1 MEIRF
6 LQEEELANAA
16 GLSRFVF
23 DNCLR
28 ARMEFPQ
35 TISFVESYLTESNL
49 RTKKAEEGLLLWG
62 VFESGQLLGVS
73 AMQSD
78 GLITM
83 LYVLPQCFRR
93 KYGTNLL
100 ETMRVYAR
108 DVLGLPQVT
117 VNANPAF
124 TAYYFEK
131 MGFQR
136 ATPKQNTPV
145 PFISMYATSES
156 LLFYKKKHVSAGVI
170 AAAII
175 GCVLFATIIG
185 CGFMIWYILQ

>member
-6 LQEEELANAA
+6 LQEEEIANAA

-35 TISFVESYLTESNL
+35 TLSFVESYLTESNL
-49 RTKKAEEGLLLWG
+49 RTQKAEEGLLLWG

-73 AMQSD
+73 GMQKD

-100 ETMRVYAR
+100 ETMRIYAR
-108 DVLGLPQVT
+108 DVLGLSQVT

-124 TAYYFEK
+124 TSYYFK
-131 MGFQR
+131 KQGFQPI
-136 ATPKQNTPV
+136 TSKQNAPA
-145 PFISMYATSES
+145 PFISMYATSDS
-156 LLFYKKKHVSAGVI
+156 LLFCKKRHVSGGVI

-175 GCVLFATIIG
+175 GCVLFATILG
-185 CGFMIWYILQ
+185 CGFMVWYLF

>member
-6 LQEEELANAA
+6 LQDEELVNAA

-28 ARMEFPQ
+28 PRMEFPQ

-49 RTKKAEEGLLLWG
+49 RTKKTQEGLLLWG
-62 VFESGQLLGVS
+62 VYESGQLLGVS
-73 AMQSD
+73 AMQPD

-83 LYVLPQCFRR
+83 LYVHPQCFRR
-93 KYGTNLL
+93 KYGRHLL
-100 ETMRVYAR
+100 ETMRIYAKEE
-108 DVLGLPQVT
+108 LGLPQVT

-124 TAYYFEK
+124 TSYYFETQ
-131 MGFQR
+131 GFR
-136 ATPKQNTPV
+136 TMAPRPKTPV
-145 PFISMYATSES
+145 PFIGMYAISES
-156 LLFYKKKHVSAGVI
+156 LLTYKKRPVPGGVI

-175 GCVLFATIIG
+175 GCILFATIAG
-185 CGFMIWYILQ
+185 CGFMAWYLF

>member
-6 LQEEELANAA
+6 LHDEELANAA

-23 DNCLR
+23 DSCLR
-28 ARMEFPQ
+28 PRMEFPQ

-49 RTKKAEEGLLLWG
+49 RTKIAEEGLLVWG

-73 AMQSD
+73 AMQPD

-83 LYVLPQCFRR
+83 LYVIPQCFRR
-93 KYGTNLL
+93 KYGMKLL
-100 ETMRVYAR
+100 ETMRIHAKE
-108 DVLGLPQVT
+108 VLGLPQVT

-124 TAYYFEK
+124 TSYYFEK
-131 MGFQR
+131 QGFHTVAPR
-136 ATPKQNTPV
+136 QNVPV

-156 LLFYKKKHVSAGVI
+156 LLFYRKKHVPGWVI
-170 AAAII
+170 AAAIV
-175 GCVLFATIIG
+175 GCIVFATVLG
-185 CGFMIWYILQ
+185 CGFMAWYLF

>member
-6 LQEEELANAA
+6 LQDEELGNAA

-28 ARMEFPQ
+28 VRMEFPQ
-35 TISFVESYLTESNL
+35 TISFVEAYLTESNL
-49 RTKKAEEGLLLWG
+49 RTKVTEEGLLLWG
-62 VFESGQLLGVS
+62 VYESGQLLGVGG
-73 AMQSD
+73 MQPD

-93 KYGTNLL
+93 KYGTKLL
-100 ETMRVYAR
+100 ETMRIYAKET
-108 DVLGLPQVT
+108 LHLPQVT

-124 TAYYFEK
+124 TSYYFEK
-131 MGFQR
+131 QGFHTVAPRQDV
-136 ATPKQNTPV
+136 PV

-156 LLFYKKKHVSAGVI
+156 LQFYKKRRVPGWVY
-170 AAAII
+170 AAAIG
-175 GCVLFATIIG
+175 GCILFATILG
-185 CGFMIWYILQ
+185 CGFMAWYLF